1 MFNALSNIDR
11 LRHSNNL
18 ISLAFDKRVQIILN
32 LGVDDGSYIIILIF
46 DESSDLLLDGLEL
59 LYLFGLL
66 LVFFN
71 RLASWDIK

>member
-1 MFNALSNIDR
+1 
-11 LRHSNNL
+11 L

-66 LVFFN
+66 LIFFN

>member
-1 MFNALSNIDR
+1 M
-11 LRHSNNL
+11 
-18 ISLAFDKRVQIILN
+18 ISLAFDKCVQIILN

-66 LVFFN
+66 LIFFN